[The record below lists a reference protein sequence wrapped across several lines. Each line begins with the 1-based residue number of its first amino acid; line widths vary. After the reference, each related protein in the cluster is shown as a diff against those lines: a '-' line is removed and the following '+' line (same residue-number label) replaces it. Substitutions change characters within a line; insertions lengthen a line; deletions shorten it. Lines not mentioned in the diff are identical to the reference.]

1 MKRHAYHRA
10 YAQSGQALMEY
21 VVIVTMVAIV
31 MFIPIPSVVGVPEF
45 VGKTPAEVLAF
56 AFRNFFRGFSF
67 LTSVL

>member
-1 MKRHAYHRA
+1 MKFHKCCSPRA
-10 YAQSGQALMEY
+10 QGGQAIMEY
-21 VVIVTMVAIV
+21 ILIVTVVAIV
-31 MFIPIPSVVGVPEF
+31 MFIPMPDVGVPQF

>member
-1 MKRHAYHRA
+1 
-10 YAQSGQALMEY
+10 MEY
-21 VVIVTMVAIV
+21 ILIVTVVAIV
-31 MFIPIPSVVGVPEF
+31 MFIPMPDVGVPQF